1 VIRSLPFT
9 LALPLLLL
17 TGMTG
22 MTACGSSGAKAADSA
37 QTAVPVPFATVV
49 QISVPGQSGK
59 QQQAVVRDAD
69 AWRTTWAELRKD
81 SALAEQ
87 PPAVDFDR
95 EMVVLAA
102 METQGCVSRVT
113 IRSITR
119 KDENAVVDVLEEPPA
134 ANCRCIVSARPI
146 HAVRVQ
152 KIPGDV
158 SFTTAKGEMACGAQP
173 V

>member
-1 VIRSLPFT
+1 VIRSLSFT
-9 LALPLLLL
+9 LALPLLLTGL
-17 TGMTG
+17 TGV
-22 MTACGSSGAKAADSA
+22 TACGSSGAKAADSA
-37 QTAVPVPFATVV
+37 AAAVPVPFATVV

-81 SALAEQ
+81 SALAEE

-113 IRSITR
+113 IRSISR
-119 KDENAVVDVLEEPPA
+119 KDDSAVVDVLEEPPA

-152 KIPGDV
+152 KISGDV
-158 SFTTAKGEMACGAQP
+158 SFTTTKGEMSCGAHP

>member
-1 VIRSLPFT
+1 VIRSLSWALT
-9 LALPLLLL
+9 LPLLLA
-17 TGMTG
+17 
-22 MTACGSSGAKAADSA
+22 ACGSSGSKAAE
-37 QTAVPVPFATVV
+37 TAPAATPVPFATVV

-59 QQQAVVRDAD
+59 QQQVVVRDAD
-69 AWRTTWAELRKD
+69 AWRTAWGELRKD
-81 SALAEQ
+81 SALAEE
-87 PPAVDFDR
+87 PPAIDFDK

-102 METQGCVSRVT
+102 MEAQGCIARVT

-119 KDENAVVDVLEEPPA
+119 KDDNAVVDVLEEPPA
-134 ANCRCIVSARPI
+134 PNCRCIVSARPI

-158 SFTTAKGEMACGAQP
+158 SFTTAKGEMPCGSEP

>member
-1 VIRSLPFT
+1 VIRSLSFT
-9 LALPLLLL
+9 LALPLLLA
-17 TGMTG
+17 
-22 MTACGSSGAKAADSA
+22 ACGSSGARSADAATA
-37 QTAVPVPFATVV
+37 AVPVPFATVV
-49 QISVPGQSGK
+49 QISVPGQTGK
-59 QQQAVVRDAD
+59 QQQIVVRDAD
-69 AWRTTWAELRKD
+69 AWRTAWGELRKD
-81 SALAEQ
+81 SALAEE
-87 PPAVDFDR
+87 PPAVDFDK

-119 KDENAVVDVLEEPPA
+119 KDDNAVVDVLEEPPS

-158 SFTTAKGEMACGAQP
+158 SFTTAKGEMACGSQP